1 MSDPLRPDLP
11 GDAYRE
17 MEPRWNLV
25 DDIREGTLTI
35 RAKKETYLPKFE
47 AETPLD
53 WEARV
58 KMTFANDH
66 YETTLTEHVGLVLS
80 APIALG
86 KDVPAALVPL
96 IEDIDG
102 AGNHL
107 DVFAQTVLDSALHL
121 GHAVLYTDYPDATDV
136 QWKAEEIAAQMRP
149 YVTLYPARDVLDWKH
164 VTVGG
169 IKALVWLKLRESSGE
184 SEGDADA
191 VTYREITQMVFYDA
205 VTARATGLGAITWRT
220 YRVGEDGT
228 IVPVGA
234 GIVKGPQRIPAR
246 VVYGG
251 QKLGLLRTKP
261 HLYGLSLTSEEETQ
275 VKSDYAKVMHSCNVP
290 TPVFIGRNVNDASAK
305 VQMGQGIDIPVGGS
319 AMMLE
324 PSGVA
329 LSATR
334 ARLLDI
340 QAQMRRQG
348 ASMDDATSTS
358 TKTATEAKLYAAQ
371 RNAKLA
377 RAARSL
383 QDALEGV
390 LADMAAFLGL
400 PSGGSLTVAA
410 SFKETGIDPAYLTVL
425 VEAYKE
431 GALNIQE
438 LRYVISTG
446 KLPEDFDATEVVE
459 LLADKAARDDAAADE
474 AAVKAAEKAMGD
486 PMAGVDEKAA

>member
-11 GDAYRE
+11 CDAYRE

-47 AETPLD
+47 AETLLD
-53 WEARV
+53 WDARV
-58 KMTFANDH
+58 KLTFANDH
-66 YETTLTEHVGLVLS
+66 YETTITEHVGLVLS

-107 DVFAQTVLDSALHL
+107 DVFAQSVLDSALHL

-169 IKALVWLKLRESSGE
+169 VKALVWLKLRERSGE
-184 SEGDADA
+184 TDGDADD
-191 VTYREITQMVFYDA
+191 VTYREVTQAVSYDA
-205 VTARATGLGAITWRT
+205 VTARATGLGAITWQT
-220 YRVGEDGT
+220 YRVAEDGT
-228 IVPVGA
+228 VEPVGA
-234 GIVKGPQRIPAR
+234 GLVKGPPRIPAR

-261 HLYGLSLTSEEETQ
+261 HLYGLSLSSTEETQ

-290 TPVFIGRNVNDASAK
+290 TPVFIGRNVNDASVT
-305 VQMGQGIDIPVGGS
+305 VQMGQGIDIPVGGD
-319 AMMLE
+319 AKYLE
-324 PSGVA
+324 PTGVA
-329 LSATR
+329 LSHTR
-334 ARLLDI
+334 LRLLDI
-340 QAQMRRQG
+340 QTQMRRQG
-348 ASMDDATSTS
+348 ATTAAGEGGPAI
-358 TKTATEAKLYAAQ
+358 TATEAAQ
-371 RNAKLA
+371 QAKSRNAKLA

-390 LADMAAFLGL
+390 LQDFAAFMRI
-400 PSGGSLTVAA
+400 PSGGSLAINANFAGATL
-410 SFKETGIDPAYLTVL
+410 DPAYLLVL
-425 VEAYKE
+425 LKAFEQDGLTLE
-431 GALNIQE
+431 E
-438 LRYVISTG
+438 LRSAIQTG
-446 KLPEDFDATEVVE
+446 QLPETFDPSDILE
-459 LLADKAARDDAAADE
+459 LMANAAAKADQR
-474 AAVKAAEKAMGD
+474 AAGGGAMQPADAMPNAA
-486 PMAGVDEKAA
+486 